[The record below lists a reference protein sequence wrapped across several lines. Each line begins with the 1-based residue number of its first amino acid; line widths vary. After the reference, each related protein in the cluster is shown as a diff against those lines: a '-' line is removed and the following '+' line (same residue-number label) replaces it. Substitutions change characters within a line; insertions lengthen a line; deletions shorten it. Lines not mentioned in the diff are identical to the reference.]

1 MPGSRAASHSRSAVK
16 LAILDALTVAIA
28 LGYLAHQNREA
39 LVSHSATIGLATLI
53 LLAAAAATRVVIRTL
68 SHTNTRIEAIFAEEL
83 REQPDERE
91 S

>member
-1 MPGSRAASHSRSAVK
+1 MPSSQAASHSRNAVK
-16 LAILDALTVAIA
+16 LAILDTLTVGIA

-53 LLAAAAATRVVIRTL
+53 LVAAAAALRVVIRTL
-68 SHTNTRIEAIFAEEL
+68 SHTDTRIEAIFADEL